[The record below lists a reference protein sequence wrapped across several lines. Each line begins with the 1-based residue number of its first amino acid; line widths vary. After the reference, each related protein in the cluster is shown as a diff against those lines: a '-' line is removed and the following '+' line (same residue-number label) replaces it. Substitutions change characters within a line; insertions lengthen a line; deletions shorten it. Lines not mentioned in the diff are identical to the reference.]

1 MGKPL
6 TSKAHPLLASD
17 YAKRMRKIVTGVLV
31 AIGATAIALGT
42 LAACT
47 LPTGVESANILTD
60 KLPDNVT
67 ADGVLLAAVILS
79 SGDIQAAVEKKIVSS
94 AEVNAARDAILANT
108 LELWRQR
115 AEKDVAVASQ

>member
-1 MGKPL
+1 
-6 TSKAHPLLASD
+6 
-17 YAKRMRKIVTGVLV
+17 MRKLVTGVLV
-31 AIGATAIALGT
+31 VLGAGAIALGT

-60 KLPDNVT
+60 ELPENVS

-79 SGDIQAAVEKKIVSS
+79 SGDIQGAVEKNIVSS

>member
-1 MGKPL
+1 
-6 TSKAHPLLASD
+6 
-17 YAKRMRKIVTGVLV
+17 MRRIVTGVLV

-47 LPTGVESANILTD
+47 LPTGTQSANILTD
-60 KLPDNVT
+60 KLPNDVS

-79 SGDIQAAVEKKIVSS
+79 SGDIQVAVEKNIVSS

-108 LELWRQR
+108 LDLWRQR
-115 AEKDVAVASQ
+115 AEKDVTVASK

>member
-1 MGKPL
+1 
-6 TSKAHPLLASD
+6 
-17 YAKRMRKIVTGVLV
+17 MRKIVTGVLV
-31 AIGATAIALGT
+31 VIGASAIALGT
-42 LAACT
+42 LAACS

-79 SGDIQAAVEKKIVSS
+79 SGDIQAAVEKNIVSP
-94 AEVNAARDAILANT
+94 AEVNQARDAILANT

>member
-1 MGKPL
+1 
-6 TSKAHPLLASD
+6 
-17 YAKRMRKIVTGVLV
+17 MRKIVTGVLV

-42 LAACT
+42 LAACS

-67 ADGVLLAAVILS
+67 PDGVLLAAVILS

-94 AEVNAARDAILANT
+94 AEVNQARDAILANT

-115 AEKDVAVASQ
+115 AEKDVVVATK